1 MNRDG
6 IWVRV
11 LCTTGLA
18 LVLGSG
24 TTLAQES
31 SSAAGASAAAEQGT
45 APAKQPSRRERR
57 RNAEAAAAAATATT
71 TATAAPTAAAGTD
84 SAQAAEPKIVCKNIK
99 PIGSRVERRIC
110 GTEEQWAASSQSTS
124 ADAQEG
130 MRQVR
135 DRSGVTGGGGGGP
148 ASLGTPTMGQ

>member
-6 IWVRV
+6 IWVRI

-18 LVLGSG
+18 VVLGAG
-24 TTLAQES
+24 TALAQDS
-31 SSAAGASAAAEQGT
+31 SSAANTSAAAEQGA
-45 APAKQPSRRERR
+45 APAEQLSRRERR
-57 RNAEAAAAAATATT
+57 RNAEAAAAAAAAATP
-71 TATAAPTAAAGTD
+71 AAAPTAATAAN
-84 SAQAAEPKIVCKNIK
+84 SAQAAEPKMICKNIK

-148 ASLGTPTMGQ
+148 ASLGTRTMGQ

>member
-1 MNRDG
+1 MKRDG
-6 IWVRV
+6 IWVRI

-18 LVLGSG
+18 LVLGTG
-24 TTLAQES
+24 TTLGQES

-45 APAKQPSRRERR
+45 APAEQPSRRERR
-57 RNAEAAAAAATATT
+57 RSAEAAAAAAAATP
-71 TATAAPTAAAGTD
+71 TAAPTAASATD
-84 SAQAAEPKIVCKNIK
+84 SAQAAEPKIICKNIK

-135 DRSGVTGGGGGGP
+135 DRSGITGGGGGGP